1 MLRVTATL
9 ALILSLF
16 ANTMQAETLYI
27 YNWSDYFAPDTL
39 SRFEK
44 ETGIKVVYDM
54 YDSNTMLEAKLYTG
68 STGYDLVFPNNFPYF
83 ARQVTAGVYQPL
95 DTAKVP
101 NLKLTDQKFTQSLFV
116 DGKQMGA
123 PYLWGSIGIGYNKE
137 KVAAALGADVPFDS
151 WAMVFKPE
159 NMAKLGSCKVA
170 MVDSPTYILPII
182 LNYLGLNP
190 GSTSMED
197 QEKALDVMRAVRPY
211 ITYFHDSQYLNDLA
225 NGNICV
231 AVGWSGDMFIAKS
244 RAQDAGNQVNV
255 GYTDPKEG
263 APFLFDVMAIPKDA
277 KNVDAALKFIN
288 YILTP
293 EVMASLTNTI
303 GYPNPVPSSK
313 PMLLPQIANDPA
325 VYPPKKTMDKLFQP
339 TQLPLA
345 IEKQVNRE
353 WAKMKAGEK

>member
-1 MLRVTATL
+1 MLRVGTIL
-9 ALILSLF
+9 AFVLSLF
-16 ANTMQAETLYI
+16 SQVSLAETLYI
-27 YNWSDYFAPDTL
+27 YNWSDYFAPDTI

-83 ARQVTAGVYQPL
+83 ARQVQAGVYQPL
-95 DTAKVP
+95 DTQKVP
-101 NLKLTDQKFTQSLFV
+101 HLALADARFTKPLTV

-123 PYLWGSIGIGYNKE
+123 PYLWGSIGIGYNKD
-137 KVAAALGADVPFDS
+137 KIRAALGSDVKLDS
-151 WAMVFKPE
+151 WAMIFKPE
-159 NMAKLGSCKVA
+159 NMAKLGTCKVA
-170 MVDSPTYILPII
+170 MLDSPTYLLPII

-190 GSTSMED
+190 GSTSMVD
-197 QEKALDVMRAVRPY
+197 QEKALDVMRQVRPY

-231 AVGWSGDMFIAKS
+231 AVGWSGDMFIAKT
-244 RAQDAGNQVNV
+244 RAAQAANKVDIV
-255 GYTDPKEG
+255 YIDPKEG

-293 EVMASLTNTI
+293 EVMADLTNKI
-303 GYPNPVPSSK
+303 GYPNPVPASK
-313 PMLLPQIANDPA
+313 PFLLSQIANDPA
-325 VYPPKKTMDKLFQP
+325 VYPTKQTMEHFFQP
-339 TQLPLA
+339 TQLPLD